1 MIGVPGTSAAAR
13 TSSESWFSTLR
24 SVKVPATAGVR
35 SHWAAGE
42 VQSADSSIS
51 TAGFPNTLVGP
62 PRRKQPLSA
71 LKLKRPDAGTA
82 QTEPAPT
89 TGSSVPSPASSATTA
104 STGVVPQPRAKSAQI
119 TPVREHFSAVG
130 FWPDTPSICWLT
142 PSNVMSFATLAC
154 VANVV
159 PSSFVTPHA
168 AGSAEAALELHE
180 AIIRNEAGWQRRAF
194 DAFHGLVHGLLIK
207 SLGPRAEIADLV
219 GDAFVIF
226 FGSAH
231 RIQSALA
238 VRSYLVSITMN
249 LARRE
254 VRQRKRRELFQRFT
268 GGAPE
273 YEQEPGQDDPKAKAA
288 LIQLSRILDELSADE
303 RAAFVLSNLEGL
315 ALLEIAQALG
325 VSESTAKRRVRRAN
339 EHVLK
344 RVSRNALLA
353 DYVQVRTERQHG

>member
-1 MIGVPGTSAAAR
+1 
-13 TSSESWFSTLR
+13 
-24 SVKVPATAGVR
+24 
-35 SHWAAGE
+35 
-42 VQSADSSIS
+42 
-51 TAGFPNTLVGP
+51 
-62 PRRKQPLSA
+62 
-71 LKLKRPDAGTA
+71 
-82 QTEPAPT
+82 
-89 TGSSVPSPASSATTA
+89 
-104 STGVVPQPRAKSAQI
+104 
-119 TPVREHFSAVG
+119 
-130 FWPDTPSICWLT
+130 
-142 PSNVMSFATLAC
+142 MSFATLTR

-159 PSSFVTPHA
+159 PSSFATPHA

-180 AIIRNEAGWQRRAF
+180 AIIRNDPGWQRRAF

-219 GDAFVIF
+219 GDVFVIF

-303 RAAFVLSNLEGL
+303 RAAFVLSNLEDM

>member
-1 MIGVPGTSAAAR
+1 
-13 TSSESWFSTLR
+13 
-24 SVKVPATAGVR
+24 
-35 SHWAAGE
+35 
-42 VQSADSSIS
+42 
-51 TAGFPNTLVGP
+51 
-62 PRRKQPLSA
+62 
-71 LKLKRPDAGTA
+71 
-82 QTEPAPT
+82 
-89 TGSSVPSPASSATTA
+89 
-104 STGVVPQPRAKSAQI
+104 
-119 TPVREHFSAVG
+119 
-130 FWPDTPSICWLT
+130 
-142 PSNVMSFATLAC
+142 MSFATLTC

-159 PSSFVTPHA
+159 PSSFVASHA

-180 AIIRNEAGWQRRAF
+180 AIVRNEAGWQRRAF

-219 GDAFVIF
+219 GDTFVIF

-303 RAAFVLSNLEGL
+303 RAAFVLSNLEGMP
-315 ALLEIAQALG
+315 LLEIAHALG

>member
-1 MIGVPGTSAAAR
+1 M
-13 TSSESWFSTLR
+13 
-24 SVKVPATAGVR
+24 
-35 SHWAAGE
+35 
-42 VQSADSSIS
+42 
-51 TAGFPNTLVGP
+51 
-62 PRRKQPLSA
+62 
-71 LKLKRPDAGTA
+71 
-82 QTEPAPT
+82 
-89 TGSSVPSPASSATTA
+89 
-104 STGVVPQPRAKSAQI
+104 AKSAQI
-119 TPVREHFSAVG
+119 TPMGEDSSAVG
-130 FWPDTPSICWLT
+130 FWPDTPLICWLT
-142 PSNVMSFATLAC
+142 PSSVMSFATLSC

-159 PSSFVTPHA
+159 PSSFVTPRS

-194 DAFHGLVHGLLIK
+194 EAFHGLVHGLLIK

-268 GGAPE
+268 GGTPE

-303 RAAFVLSNLEGL
+303 RAAFVLSNLEGM

-353 DYVQVRTERQHG
+353 DYVQVRTERQRG